1 MLSSVANAYFG
12 CNKHDF
18 RFKSTYFC
26 FVLCVCMCSF
36 VFVTAYFLLSW
47 DIFLFCFCLCF
58 CLSCW
63 LFVGSNLCFFFFS
76 ALRYDFIG
84 HRWCCSCR
92 RRSWLTAF
100 HNHRCFASSSPC
112 KGRASVRMHQHQGL
126 HRIIEKKRKIEMD
139 FSSIENRYSLVT
151 NTTKFIKRL
160 VLQGNIYDNI
170 YVNYIWEHASG
181 GDDKWYICNRFK
193 QMYACSVGLK
203 CIFPQG
209 KSILYINV

>member
-1 MLSSVANAYFG
+1 MPILGATSMIFGLNQHISVLFCVCVCVRSFLLRHIFFFLG
-12 CNKHDF
+12 I
-18 RFKSTYFC
+18 YFC
-26 FVLCVCMCSF
+26 FVFVCVS
-36 VFVTAYFLLSW
+36 VSV
-47 DIFLFCFCLCF
+47 
-58 CLSCW
+58 
-63 LFVGSNLCFFFFS
+63 VGYSSVRICVFFFS

>member
-1 MLSSVANAYFG
+1 MCVYVFVRFCYGIFSSFLGYI
-12 CNKHDF
+12 
-18 RFKSTYFC
+18 
-26 FVLCVCMCSF
+26 FVLFLF
-36 VFVTAYFLLSW
+36 VFLSQLLV
-47 DIFLFCFCLCF
+47 IRRFE
-58 CLSCW
+58 
-63 LFVGSNLCFFFFS
+63 FVFFFFS